1 MRFLTVLLLLLTVVG
16 CGYHFPAQGG
26 ALPGGVQ
33 KIFLPLFANETA
45 EPRLENYL
53 SSKVSEV
60 FARNAN
66 LLQVEDRQQAEAV
79 LEGVISS
86 YRTRAYSYDK
96 NDDISEYRSTMV
108 VNAKLRQVEDG
119 RLLWQGQV
127 SWDDEYPAAD
137 DKSLQ
142 EDFEQQAIE
151 EISLRL
157 AEELFYRLLDDF

>member
-1 MRFLTVLLLLLTVVG
+1 M
-16 CGYHFPAQGG
+16 
-26 ALPGGVQ
+26 
-33 KIFLPLFANETA
+33 
-45 EPRLENYL
+45 
-53 SSKVSEV
+53 
-60 FARNAN
+60 
-66 LLQVEDRQQAEAV
+66 

-108 VNAKLRQVEDG
+108 VNAKLRQVEDD

>member
-16 CGYHFPAQGG
+16 CGYHLPAQGG

-108 VNAKLRQVEDG
+108 VNAKLRQVEDD

>member
-33 KIFLPLFANETA
+33 KIFLPLFANGTA

-108 VNAKLRQVEDG
+108 VSAKFRQVEDG

>member
-1 MRFLTVLLLLLTVVG
+1 
-16 CGYHFPAQGG
+16 
-26 ALPGGVQ
+26 
-33 KIFLPLFANETA
+33 
-45 EPRLENYL
+45 
-53 SSKVSEV
+53 
-60 FARNAN
+60 
-66 LLQVEDRQQAEAV
+66 EAV

-108 VNAKLRQVEDG
+108 VNAKFRQVEDG

-142 EDFEQQAIE
+142 EDFEQEAIE